1 MRILALVYLGYS
13 ILTDLIIWGG
23 AIYLFLKTFF

>member
-1 MRILALVYLGYS
+1 MKFLTAVYLGYS

>member
-1 MRILALVYLGYS
+1 MRILAAIYFGYS

-23 AIYLFLKTFF
+23 ALYLFLKAFF